1 MTATVEQVGR
11 EWMRLLKLAQEGEE
25 VLITRNG
32 KTIAKLT
39 GVQQQKH
46 ERDRQGWLIRLAKLR
61 EKTSTGQ
68 PSASVEAVLDG
79 LRSERN

>member
-1 MTATVEQVGR
+1 MSATVEQVGR
-11 EWMRLLKLAQEGEE
+11 ELVRLLKLAQEGEE
-25 VLITRNG
+25 VLITSG
-32 KTIAKLT
+32 VKTIAKLT

-61 EKTSTGQ
+61 EETSTGQ
-68 PSASVEAVLDG
+68 RSASVEAVLDD